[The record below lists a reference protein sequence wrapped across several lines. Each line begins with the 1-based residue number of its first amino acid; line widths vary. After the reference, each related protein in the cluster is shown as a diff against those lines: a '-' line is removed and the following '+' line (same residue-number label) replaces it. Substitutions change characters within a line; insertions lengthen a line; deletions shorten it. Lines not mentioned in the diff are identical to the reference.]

1 MGERALET
9 VLFTLKAMANG
20 GMYDHVGQVSEAII
34 SNMVGLHHSYN
45 NIKFYIWI
53 GISSLFN

>member
-20 GMYDHVGQVSEAII
+20 GMHDHVGQVNIASEAII
-34 SNMVGLHHSYN
+34 SNTIGLHHRY
-45 NIKFYIWI
+45 F
-53 GISSLFN
+53 

>member
-20 GMYDHVGQVSEAII
+20 GMHDHVGQVNIYIAREAII
-34 SNMVGLHHSYN
+34 SNMVGLQHSY
-45 NIKFYIWI
+45 
-53 GISSLFN
+53 